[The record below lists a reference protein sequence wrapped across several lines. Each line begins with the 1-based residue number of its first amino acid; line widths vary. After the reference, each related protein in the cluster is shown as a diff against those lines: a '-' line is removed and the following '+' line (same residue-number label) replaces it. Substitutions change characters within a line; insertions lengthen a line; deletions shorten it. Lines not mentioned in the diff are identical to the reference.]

1 MTSRRRRR
9 RRSASFQAERKLT
22 PQLIKEIATWIL
34 LTVAAVLAA
43 VTVAMAFFKT
53 VEMSGDSMEPAIV
66 SGQRVFVNRL
76 VYQMSQPERD
86 DVIVFYGG
94 AGRTR
99 TYVKRVVAVGGDT
112 VLITDGVLYVNG
124 EAQDDKV
131 FDRMRDAGI
140 AAQEITLGSG
150 EYFVLGDNR
159 NNSED
164 SRSANIGL
172 VRREQV
178 LGRVW
183 RVD

>member
-9 RRSASFQAERKLT
+9 RRSTSFQAERKLT
-22 PQLIKEIATWIL
+22 PQLLKEIATWLI
-34 LTVAAVLAA
+34 LTVAAVLVA
-43 VTVAMAFFKT
+43 VMIAMAFFKT
-53 VEMSGDSMEPAIV
+53 VEMSGDSMEPEIV
-66 SGQRVFVNRL
+66 SGQRVWVNRL
-76 VYQMSQPERD
+76 VYQMSQPARD
-86 DVIVFYGG
+86 DIIVFYGG

-99 TYVKRVVAVGGDT
+99 TYVKRVVAVGGDR
-112 VLITDGVLYVNG
+112 VQISDGILYVNG
-124 EAQDDKV
+124 EAQDDKE

-140 AAQEITLGSG
+140 AAQEITLASG

-164 SRSANIGL
+164 SRSANIG
-172 VRREQV
+172 VVSREQV